1 MPIQTA
7 LAIDVGRA
15 RVGVAYSSKNSE
27 IALPLATFERTTVE
41 YFAVSLES
49 QLADISIEASDI
61 GVIYV
66 GLPLNL
72 SGTKTASTT
81 DAIEF
86 AAQLSGYFN
95 AEIRLIDERFSTTIA
110 NRTLQDS
117 QRNQKQA
124 RSFIDQM
131 AAIEILNHANAISE
145 RTGNPAGNPIDD
157 WIE

>member
-15 RVGVAYSSKNSE
+15 RVGVAYSVKNSE
-27 IALPLATFERTTVE
+27 IALPLATFERTT
-41 YFAVSLES
+41 FANFAAELKS
-49 QLADISIEASDI
+49 QLADRSIEASDI
-61 GVIYV
+61 EVIYV

-72 SGTKTASTT
+72 SGTKTASTN

-86 AAQLSGYFN
+86 AAQLSGYFD

-110 NRTLQDS
+110 NRTLLDNQRS
-117 QRNQKQA
+117 QKEA
-124 RSFIDQM
+124 RGFIDQM
-131 AAIEILNHANAISE
+131 AAIEILNHANAISQ